1 MKVLLGAALQK
12 ERDRILEEESGVLTE
27 ESIEYRGTE
36 EGMEGTLSMKMM
48 IEMGE
53 EGILTPP
60 EAQEEES

>member
-1 MKVLLGAALQK
+1 MKVLLGTALQK